1 MRPGVSP
8 AAFPVHDTGNRAE
21 RAVSSIMAG
30 LFIVVYKSFDIPD
43 AADSGA
49 AADFNIF
56 REDRAQVK
64 KSEHTARGC

>member
-56 REDRAQVK
+56 R
-64 KSEHTARGC
+64 